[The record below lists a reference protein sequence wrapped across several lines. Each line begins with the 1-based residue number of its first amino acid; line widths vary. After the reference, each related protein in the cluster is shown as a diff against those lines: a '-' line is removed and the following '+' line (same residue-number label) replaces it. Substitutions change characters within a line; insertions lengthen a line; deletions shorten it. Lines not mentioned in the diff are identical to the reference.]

1 MDLDGLGLGFVFGRW
16 YCICAE
22 FCLLKGTSNMESVG
36 QRSGGFLPLGLCY
49 CSKES
54 VCVSQHNLILLKQ
67 CSPPSEGRIF
77 PETLFLEKEEDHNG
91 GKTLLMERDFT

>member
-22 FCLLKGTSNMESVG
+22 FYLPKGTSNMESVG

-49 CSKES
+49 CSKEN

-77 PETLFLEKEEDHNG
+77 PETLFLEKEEDPIG
-91 GKTLLMERDFT
+91 GRTLLMERDFT

>member
-36 QRSGGFLPLGLCY
+36 QRSGGFLHLGLCY
-49 CSKES
+49 CSKEN

-77 PETLFLEKEEDHNG
+77 PETLFLEKEEDPIG
-91 GKTLLMERDFT
+91 GRTLLMERDFT